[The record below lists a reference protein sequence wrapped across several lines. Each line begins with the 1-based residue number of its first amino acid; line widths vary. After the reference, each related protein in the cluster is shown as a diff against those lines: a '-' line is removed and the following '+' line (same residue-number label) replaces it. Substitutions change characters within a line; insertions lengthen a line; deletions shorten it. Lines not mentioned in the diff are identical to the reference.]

1 MSLWA
6 FVNYSLMNDLW
17 MLINEYQSGSVTFL
31 THPTKH
37 CNKCHETFTVF
48 AGKKHIAHRCQ
59 SLARV
64 LAMDEI
70 WWNPEMLHVGGGKVD
85 IPTSIKVVL
94 KKKCAKKIK
103 ADTKHQIQHSQI
115 LLTWV
120 GVLKLICMV
129 TGVEYTALRLFWVGA
144 VGQITSFLGWER
156 VLRASWLPNAAPRST
171 RRGQAQQPRTTSN
184 LESCMRAQRMF
195 VVDAVDTHCCW
206 SHCLHMAMSYPAFV
220 CLK

>member
-1 MSLWA
+1 M
-6 FVNYSLMNDLW
+6 F
-17 MLINEYQSGSVTFL
+17 
-31 THPTKH
+31 
-37 CNKCHETFTVF
+37 
-48 AGKKHIAHRCQ
+48 
-59 SLARV
+59 
-64 LAMDEI
+64 
-70 WWNPEMLHVGGGKVD
+70 HVGGGKVD

-144 VGQITSFLGWER
+144 VGQVTSFLGWER
-156 VLRASWLPNAAPRST
+156 RSTGLLACKCCASNHENSFDFQARYIFDDVWIEPAGST